1 MQRSHGNGIGR
12 EHSASSRLGLDQAVV
27 NTVAYVDVFDYPLTA
42 REIHFYL
49 IGVPA
54 SPDDIGSLLAKQPT
68 LEGRLAHRNG
78 YFTLP
83 GREHI
88 VDVRRERRRLADSLW
103 PAAVAYGGRMAVLP
117 FVRMVA
123 VTGSLAVDNVTQD
136 ADIDYLIVTERGRLW
151 LCRAFVILLVRLAAR
166 KGLRLCPNYFL
177 SENAL
182 VFPERNLYAAHE
194 LAQMVPLAGA
204 QTYHRLLRQNRWMNQ
219 FLPNAEAPLRD
230 LAEVRQAR
238 LGQLLQSLGE
248 AALRTR
254 PGSWLES
261 WEMRRKIRR
270 LRGHDAAPDE
280 VDFCADWC
288 KGHFEGHGQR
298 IISAYEARAVKV
310 HGNGALRAGGAG
322 APVNGVA
329 RD

>member
-1 MQRSHGNGIGR
+1 MQRSHDNGTGR
-12 EHSASSRLGLDQAVV
+12 EHSAGSRLGLDQAVV
-27 NTVAYVDVFDYPLTA
+27 NTVAYVDVFDYPLSA

-49 IGVPA
+49 IGLPA
-54 SPDDIGSLLAKQPT
+54 APEEVANLLAQQPP
-68 LEGRLAHRNG
+68 LEGRLAYRNG

-103 PAAVAYGGRMAVLP
+103 PAAVAYGGRISVLP

-123 VTGSLAVDNVTQD
+123 VTGSLAVDNVTPD
-136 ADIDYLIVTERGRLW
+136 ADIDYLIVTKGGRLW
-151 LCRAFVILLVRLAAR
+151 LCRAFVILLVRLAAHN
-166 KGLRLCPNYFL
+166 GLRLCPNYFL

-194 LAQMVPLAGA
+194 LAQMVPLTGA

-219 FLPNAEAPLRD
+219 FLPNAHAPLRS
-230 LAEVRQAR
+230 LADVGPTR

-254 PGSWLES
+254 PGNWLES
-261 WEMRRKIRR
+261 WEMKRKIRR
-270 LRGHDAAPDE
+270 FRGHDAAPDE

-298 IISAYEARAVKV
+298 IISAYEARAVNARR
-310 HGNGALRAGGAG
+310 NGALPADGAG
-322 APVNGVA
+322 PSLNGVA